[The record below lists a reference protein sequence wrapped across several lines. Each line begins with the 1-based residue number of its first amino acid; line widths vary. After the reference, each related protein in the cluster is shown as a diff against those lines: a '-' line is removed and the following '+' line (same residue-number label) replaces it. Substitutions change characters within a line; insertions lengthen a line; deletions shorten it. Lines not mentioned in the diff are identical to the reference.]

1 MTFSPSQLQSS
12 DFRFCIQKVRHGW
25 ILMWKQNSFGLRAFL
40 EHCLVEESL
49 KSKCCRFS
57 NLHWGILTQ
66 HLSMQPSPLQIRW
79 NSGHSCM
86 DFLGGVKM
94 LLINNAHIPE
104 MNLPVPHHGN
114 SKLQEWK
121 TQPTQRLGCTK
132 ALWSSMQQRNQ
143 WNCELVSRKSQHRNP
158 SITVCSHQRPHFDAT
173 VHFIFGLQLPIG
185 VFYVILSY
193 LCFLLCH
200 MSCFGLVLLFCKPS
214 ILYSFVT
221 EFFVVSFF
229 VKPFWTSPVI
239 A

>member
-25 ILMWKQNSFGLRAFL
+25 ILMWKPSSFGPTVFL
-40 EHCLVEESL
+40 EHCLVEEGL

-66 HLSMQPSPLQIRW
+66 HLSMQPSPLQLRW

-86 DFLGGVKM
+86 DFLGGVNM

-158 SITVCSHQRPHFDAT
+158 SITVCSHQRPPLWCYSSFHLCLFVFRTNKGHNFLVWCDTDKPKLLKAYNGIWSKLLRGSGNT
-173 VHFIFGLQLPIG
+173 VPVKQKGLQ
-185 VFYVILSY
+185 S
-193 LCFLLCH
+193 
-200 MSCFGLVLLFCKPS
+200 
-214 ILYSFVT
+214 
-221 EFFVVSFF
+221 
-229 VKPFWTSPVI
+229 
-239 A
+239 